1 MPELIKI
8 MQSTYH
14 FPDSILLSSGLQT
27 PGRSFQLYPN
37 PRLLKSIDNHVHKFH
52 HFFPVEPKSKTKKR
66 GLEGFYLQQVNAWGP
81 GVLLP

>member
-14 FPDSILLSSGLQT
+14 FPDSILLSSVLQT

-37 PRLLKSIDNHVHKFH
+37 PRLLKSIENHRFL
-52 HFFPVEPKSKTKKR
+52 HFFPVEPKSKTKKK
-66 GLEGFYLQQVNAWGP
+66 GDLKDFTFSK
-81 GVLLP
+81 